1 MLKKIILGLLLLTLS
16 IQAEKLVEN
25 IYDLKIKDISGQEIK
40 LEKYK
45 NKVLLIVNVASK
57 CAFTYQYEDLQKLY
71 KKYKNDGFM
80 VLGFPSNEFLEQE
93 PGTNEEIKTF
103 CRLNYDIT
111 FDMFSKITIN
121 GDETIPLYKY
131 LKENAKGIFGTKSIK
146 WNFTKF
152 LINKK
157 GEVIKRYGSSTKPFE
172 IEDDIL
178 KLLK

>member
-103 CRLNYDIT
+103 CRVNYDIT
-111 FDMFSKITIN
+111 FDMFSKITLN
-121 GDETIPLYKY
+121 GDKTIPLYKY

-172 IEDDIL
+172 IEADIL